1 YAEDEADLDKE
12 LADVRNQITANKL
25 LKTRLLNDVRKVE
38 RGVRRLRALNE
49 NLHMGEISQR
59 MLKGNAQGAV
69 EGARAQIAE
78 VEQLVQQLEDVVG
91 SELLPTG
98 MEQIRYVKIPH
109 ADSRTEPDTHVAYG
123 LQVQGPVRSWT
134 VWHRYSDFLTLA
146 YELAREFPGA
156 TPPSTLPPKSMTS
169 WFSKIPVMGST
180 GTSSEVEFIEER
192 RHALE
197 RYIQSMIVCD
207 DERWRTSKALQAFL
221 APTSKGSKY
230 LAGKNMP
237 GMSASASESGSV
249 HSDTYGAT
257 PASWLNDERD
267 VEQTVRDI
275 RQSILRRE
283 NALTR
288 NEISVSHQ
296 SLLQAKRQLADL
308 GRNTKALESAL
319 EYIKPGLTSGELL
332 RRQDMLMRLN
342 EDRANLA
349 RIVMGPGV
357 VTGTGDRAAL
367 LDGASSGGG
376 TARVIG
382 RAGNG
387 ASSASSHRMP
397 GAMPVRP
404 QGLAQQSNDDS
415 SARQAPRSRR
425 IFGNTNPP
433 QETNETRGLDNQGL
447 LQLQNERMQEQ
458 DQIATDF

>member
-1 YAEDEADLDKE
+1 
-12 LADVRNQITANKL
+12 
-25 LKTRLLNDVRKVE
+25 
-38 RGVRRLRALNE
+38 
-49 NLHMGEISQR
+49 
-59 MLKGNAQGAV
+59 
-69 EGARAQIAE
+69 
-78 VEQLVQQLEDVVG
+78 
-91 SELLPTG
+91 

-109 ADSRTEPDTHVAYG
+109 AESRTEPDTHVAYG

-134 VWHRYSDFLTLA
+134 VWHRYNDFLTLA

-169 WFSKIPVMGST
+169 WFAKIPVMGST

-207 DERWRTSKALQAFL
+207 DERWRMSKALQTFL
-221 APTSKGSKY
+221 APASKASKY
-230 LAGKNMP
+230 LASKNMP
-237 GMSASASESGSV
+237 GMSTSASESGSV
-249 HSDTYGAT
+249 HSDTCGAT
-257 PASWLNDERD
+257 PASWLNDQRD

-308 GRNTKALESAL
+308 GRSTKALESAL
-319 EYIKPGLTSGELL
+319 EHIKPGLTSGELL
-332 RRQDMLMRLN
+332 RRQDMLMRLS

-367 LDGASSGGG
+367 MDGASSGGG

-404 QGLAQQSNDDS
+404 QGLAQQAADDS

-447 LQLQNERMQEQ
+447 LQLQDERMQEQ
-458 DQIATDF
+458 DQIATDFSALLRRQREMGIAIGNELDLQNQLLTELDQDMDRTGNKLAAARRQANHL